1 MNSHRLFSFYVRSFV
16 VSNHNS
22 SPVQH
27 WMVVVVV
34 LLLLSMCVVV
44 HGNRIKRR
52 KRKEGEKNHA
62 THSCV
67 CSQSVLFP
75 IPAMSENVCLRH
87 THTHTHTNT
96 LTQQVHSKK
105 KKTQAL
111 TDMISPSVRSFCSTR
126 QNFNIKTKT
135 NTEREREPKLF
146 ILKIKRNVSEGGWQN
161 VAGIFVFFPSV
172 QKLLPTSSALFKNQ
186 VATESHGQCHLC

>member
-1 MNSHRLFSFYVRSFV
+1 METESKGGSEKRGKKITPRTLVCALNQFFSPFR
-16 VSNHNS
+16 
-22 SPVQH
+22 P
-27 WMVVVVV
+27 
-34 LLLLSMCVVV
+34 CP
-44 HGNRIKRR
+44 R
-52 KRKEGEKNHA
+52 
-62 THSCV
+62 TCV
-67 CSQSVLFP
+67 CD
-75 IPAMSENVCLRH
+75 

-161 VAGIFVFFPSV
+161 VAGIVVFFPSV
-172 QKLLPTSSALFKNQ
+172 QYRNCYQLVPRCSRTRSLLSRMANAIFVSYA
-186 VATESHGQCHLC
+186 G